1 MNMELVTSSDEDDN
15 VTYIVLDQVRGDVSS
30 ETDTLASPPALS
42 LHDRLRTKESL
53 QRESCVLKKTEVTEM
68 NIKVNVTTA
77 ANKTQNS
84 RRTVSE
90 I

>member
-1 MNMELVTSSDEDDN
+1 MELVTSSDEDDN

-30 ETDTLASPPALS
+30 ETDTLASPLALS

-53 QRESCVLKKTEVTEM
+53 QRESCVLKKTEVAEM
-68 NIKVNVTTA
+68 NIKVNVITA